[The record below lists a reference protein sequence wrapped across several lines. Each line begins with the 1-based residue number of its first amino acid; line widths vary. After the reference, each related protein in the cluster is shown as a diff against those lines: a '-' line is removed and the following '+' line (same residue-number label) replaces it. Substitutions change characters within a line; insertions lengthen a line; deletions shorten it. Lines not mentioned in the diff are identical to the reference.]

1 MAPSRRIRPS
11 AAHPPPIRCPATI
24 LSTVPPRQGVTLDLS
39 FGDVQNNGSP
49 VAPSRHHPFRRP
61 AIVHFEL
68 SLTLI
73 IFARLNQCRKLY
85 YVEVNAIGRCRKFH
99 RRRTPLSRVN
109 SLASCRPVP
118 DIHICCKCHRM
129 PVDRSPLWTFLEIF
143 HHVEPL
149 LSIAYNRP
157 VWRIYHLL
165 DVCQ

>member
-1 MAPSRRIRPS
+1 MAPSRH
-11 AAHPPPIRCPATI
+11 HPFHSPTA
-24 LSTVPPRQGVTLDLS
+24 SGVSLDLS

-49 VAPSRHHPFRRP
+49 MDVPPHPPIRRP
-61 AIVHFEL
+61 DTVHFEL

-73 IFARLNQCRKLY
+73 IFARSNQCQKLY

-99 RRRTPLSRVN
+99 WRRTPLSRVN
-109 SLASCRPVP
+109 SLASCRPVS

-129 PVDRSPLWTFLEIF
+129 PVDRSPLWPFLEIF

-149 LSIAYNRP
+149 LSIACNRP

-165 DVCQ
+165 NVCQ